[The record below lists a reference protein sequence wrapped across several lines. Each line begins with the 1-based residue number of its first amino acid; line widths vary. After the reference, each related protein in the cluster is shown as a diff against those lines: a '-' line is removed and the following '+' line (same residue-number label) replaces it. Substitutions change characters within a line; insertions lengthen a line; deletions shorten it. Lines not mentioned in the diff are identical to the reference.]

1 MYINYVPLA
10 IPIILAPLIFMGT
23 FNYFM
28 CAFMDPGFM
37 PRATAD
43 EALDTEKKN
52 GITVD
57 LSGNYYPTPKNVPI
71 TVSDVEYELK
81 FCVIFFISNNI
92 RLSIYIKLILFD
104 SRLVDFI
111 DHLVQ
116 FIVVSVICV
125 LVNIILI
132 HHIHNFIYR
141 ISNDN

>member
-37 PRATAD
+37 PRATSD
-43 EALDTEKKN
+43 EALDVEKKN

-71 TVSDVEYELK
+71 TIENVEYELK
-81 FCVIFFISNNI
+81 FCVIIFYKRFKLLKLNIEYFI
-92 RLSIYIKLILFD
+92 IYSKADL
-104 SRLVDFI
+104 
-111 DHLVQ
+111 
-116 FIVVSVICV
+116 
-125 LVNIILI
+125 
-132 HHIHNFIYR
+132 
-141 ISNDN
+141 